1 MKLWGGLGGFTQITC
16 ATNCATPGYS
26 VFLHDTTRGRKK
38 QVSRVCGRRC
48 GQARFCGSFSSGE
61 FPPQATVP
69 RTSGISLSGQ
79 WMGRLSSQSKR
90 ATNCATP
97 GYSVFLHDTMR
108 RRKKQVFRVCGR
120 CCGHARFFGSFST
133 GEFPPQSTV
142 PRTSGVPLLG
152 EWIGHL
158 STQIT
163 CATNCATPGYSIFLH
178 DTMQRRKKQVFR
190 VCGRRCGHAQ
200 FCGSFSTD
208 RFPPQAT
215 VPRTSGV
222 PLLGEWMSRLSSQ
235 ITRAANYATFGHRYF
250 SRPGAFFPT
259 YVRQYTLRSAA
270 LALWHHLLLDRGQH
284 DGFIL
289 YLSIL
294 PVSPPKSS
302 LFASGRYVGKAVR
315 RLWGLRTA

>member
-1 MKLWGGLGGFTQITC
+1 M
-16 ATNCATPGYS
+16 
-26 VFLHDTTRGRKK
+26 V
-38 QVSRVCGRRC
+38 RV
-48 GQARFCGSFSSGE
+48 
-61 FPPQATVP
+61 
-69 RTSGISLSGQ
+69 
-79 WMGRLSSQSKR
+79 GRLELPASCSQSKR

-97 GYSVFLHDTMR
+97 GYGIFQLWSNMWSTPIFDQLP
-108 RRKKQVFRVCGR
+108 
-120 CCGHARFFGSFST
+120 ARGKVLSAQASQ
-133 GEFPPQSTV
+133 GFPGF
-142 PRTSGVPLLG
+142 PR
-152 EWIGHL
+152 
-158 STQIT
+158 
-163 CATNCATPGYSIFLH
+163 AA
-178 DTMQRRKKQVFR
+178 
-190 VCGRRCGHAQ
+190 A
-200 FCGSFSTD
+200 
-208 RFPPQAT
+208 
-215 VPRTSGV
+215 RTRA
-222 PLLGEWMSRLSSQ
+222 SRSQ

>member
-1 MKLWGGLGGFTQITC
+1 M
-16 ATNCATPGYS
+16 
-26 VFLHDTTRGRKK
+26 
-38 QVSRVCGRRC
+38 
-48 GQARFCGSFSSGE
+48 RFCPHGWPPRAPKSRALPTALHPDIQFFCMIPREEEKSKFFVSVGGAVVKPGFAGGSSG
-61 FPPQATVP
+61 
-69 RTSGISLSGQ
+69 GG
-79 WMGRLSSQSKR
+79 
-90 ATNCATP
+90 
-97 GYSVFLHDTMR
+97 
-108 RRKKQVFRVCGR
+108 
-120 CCGHARFFGSFST
+120 
-133 GEFPPQSTV
+133 
-142 PRTSGVPLLG
+142 
-152 EWIGHL
+152 
-158 STQIT
+158 
-163 CATNCATPGYSIFLH
+163 
-178 DTMQRRKKQVFR
+178 
-190 VCGRRCGHAQ
+190 
-200 FCGSFSTD
+200 
-208 RFPPQAT
+208 FPPQAT

-315 RLWGLRTA
+315 RLWGLRTALTGLFTW

>member
-1 MKLWGGLGGFTQITC
+1 M
-16 ATNCATPGYS
+16 S
-26 VFLHDTTRGRKK
+26 VFCNKNKEKLRKIK
-38 QVSRVCGRRC
+38 RFYGVLVRV
-48 GQARFCGSFSSGE
+48 
-61 FPPQATVP
+61 
-69 RTSGISLSGQ
+69 
-79 WMGRLSSQSKR
+79 GRLELPASCSQSRR

-97 GYSVFLHDTMR
+97 GYQIFQLWSNMWSRSFFDQL
-108 RRKKQVFRVCGR
+108 Q
-120 CCGHARFFGSFST
+120 ARGK
-133 GEFPPQSTV
+133 V
-142 PRTSGVPLLG
+142 
-152 EWIGHL
+152 L
-158 STQIT
+158 STQMPQGF
-163 CATNCATPGYSIFLH
+163 AG
-178 DTMQRRKKQVFR
+178 
-190 VCGRRCGHAQ
+190 
-200 FCGSFSTD
+200 
-208 RFPPQAT
+208 FPWVETRTRA
-215 VPRTSGV
+215 PR
-222 PLLGEWMSRLSSQ
+222 SQ

>member
-1 MKLWGGLGGFTQITC
+1 MGS
-16 ATNCATPGYS
+16 TP
-26 VFLHDTTRGRKK
+26 VFDQFPARGRTP
-38 QVSRVCGRRC
+38 S
-48 GQARFCGSFSSGE
+48 AL
-61 FPPQATVP
+61 A
-69 RTSGISLSGQ
+69 
-79 WMGRLSSQSKR
+79 SQSFPGFQESAAR
-90 ATNCATP
+90 TP
-97 GYSVFLHDTMR
+97 ASRSQSR
-108 RRKKQVFRVCGR
+108 R
-120 CCGHARFFGSFST
+120 
-133 GEFPPQSTV
+133 
-142 PRTSGVPLLG
+142 
-152 EWIGHL
+152 
-158 STQIT
+158 
-163 CATNCATPGYSIFLH
+163 ATNCATPGYSIFLH

>member
-1 MKLWGGLGGFTQITC
+1 MVRVVRLERTVSWSQTRRD
-16 ATNCATPGYS
+16 TNFAIPGYS
-26 VFLHDTTRGRKK
+26 LFCHDTTARGKNK
-38 QVSRVCGRRC
+38 VFSVCGHLC
-48 GQARFCGSFSSGE
+48 GQSRFYAVFRNRGKSRKHRRHKTLRRFALPRPGYRHGTPKAGALPTALYPDIRFFCMIPCGEGKSKFFVSVGSAVVKPGFAGGSSGGG

-69 RTSGISLSGQ
+69 RTS
-79 WMGRLSSQSKR
+79 RLSL
-90 ATNCATP
+90 
-97 GYSVFLHDTMR
+97 F
-108 RRKKQVFRVCGR
+108 
-120 CCGHARFFGSFST
+120 
-133 GEFPPQSTV
+133 
-142 PRTSGVPLLG
+142 G
-152 EWIGHL
+152 EWIG
-158 STQIT
+158 S
-163 CATNCATPGYSIFLH
+163 
-178 DTMQRRKKQVFR
+178 
-190 VCGRRCGHAQ
+190 
-200 FCGSFSTD
+200 
-208 RFPPQAT
+208 
-215 VPRTSGV
+215 
-222 PLLGEWMSRLSSQ
+222 LSSQ

>member
-1 MKLWGGLGGFTQITC
+1 MVRVGRLELPASCSQSKRATNCATPGHEIFQLWSNMGSAPVFDQLPARGKTPLALASQRFPGFGGSAARTPASRTQITC

-48 GQARFCGSFSSGE
+48 GQARF
-61 FPPQATVP
+61 
-69 RTSGISLSGQ
+69 
-79 WMGRLSSQSKR
+79 
-90 ATNCATP
+90 
-97 GYSVFLHDTMR
+97 
-108 RRKKQVFRVCGR
+108 
-120 CCGHARFFGSFST
+120 FGSFST

-152 EWIGHL
+152 EWIGH
-158 STQIT
+158 
-163 CATNCATPGYSIFLH
+163 
-178 DTMQRRKKQVFR
+178 
-190 VCGRRCGHAQ
+190 
-200 FCGSFSTD
+200 
-208 RFPPQAT
+208 
-215 VPRTSGV
+215 
-222 PLLGEWMSRLSSQ
+222 LSSQ

>member
-1 MKLWGGLGGFTQITC
+1 MKFHRIYSVPLNLGRHINKIEALWSENSRGLLVRVERFERSAPWTQITC

-142 PRTSGVPLLG
+142 PRTSGSS
-152 EWIGHL
+152 L
-158 STQIT
+158 S
-163 CATNCATPGYSIFLH
+163 
-178 DTMQRRKKQVFR
+178 
-190 VCGRRCGHAQ
+190 
-200 FCGSFSTD
+200 
-208 RFPPQAT
+208 
-215 VPRTSGV
+215 
-222 PLLGEWMSRLSSQ
+222 GEWMSRLSSQ
-235 ITRAANYATFGHRYF
+235 SKRATNCAT
-250 SRPGAFFPT
+250 PG
-259 YVRQYTLRSAA
+259 
-270 LALWHHLLLDRGQH
+270 
-284 DGFIL
+284 
-289 YLSIL
+289 
-294 PVSPPKSS
+294 
-302 LFASGRYVGKAVR
+302 
-315 RLWGLRTA
+315 

>member
-1 MKLWGGLGGFTQITC
+1 M
-16 ATNCATPGYS
+16 
-26 VFLHDTTRGRKK
+26 V
-38 QVSRVCGRRC
+38 RV
-48 GQARFCGSFSSGE
+48 
-61 FPPQATVP
+61 
-69 RTSGISLSGQ
+69 
-79 WMGRLSSQSKR
+79 GRLELPASCSQSKR

-108 RRKKQVFRVCGR
+108 
-120 CCGHARFFGSFST
+120 
-133 GEFPPQSTV
+133 
-142 PRTSGVPLLG
+142 
-152 EWIGHL
+152 
-158 STQIT
+158 
-163 CATNCATPGYSIFLH
+163 
-178 DTMQRRKKQVFR
+178 RRKKQVFR

>member
-1 MKLWGGLGGFTQITC
+1 MVGLKPTSLAVPNRAFYQLNYTRIFD
-16 ATNCATPGYS
+16 
-26 VFLHDTTRGRKK
+26 FLHDTTQGKKK
-38 QVSRVCGRRC
+38 QVFRVCGQCC
-48 GQARFCGSFSSGE
+48 GQARFCESFSAGE

-69 RTSGISLSGQ
+69 RPSGVWLLEE
-79 WMGRLSSQSKR
+79 WMARLSSQSKR

-97 GYSVFLHDTMR
+97 GYEIFQLWSNMWSTPIFDQLSAREKVLSA
-108 RRKKQVFRVCGR
+108 QVSQGFPGFPRVE
-120 CCGHARFFGSFST
+120 ART
-133 GEFPPQSTV
+133 
-142 PRTSGVPLLG
+142 R
-152 EWIGHL
+152 
-158 STQIT
+158 
-163 CATNCATPGYSIFLH
+163 A
-178 DTMQRRKKQVFR
+178 
-190 VCGRRCGHAQ
+190 
-200 FCGSFSTD
+200 
-208 RFPPQAT
+208 
-215 VPRTSGV
+215 
-222 PLLGEWMSRLSSQ
+222 SRSQ

-250 SRPGAFFPT
+250 SHPGAFFPT

>member
-48 GQARFCGSFSSGE
+48 GQARFFGSFSTGE

-97 GYSVFLHDTMR
+97 GYSV
-108 RRKKQVFRVCGR
+108 
-120 CCGHARFFGSFST
+120 
-133 GEFPPQSTV
+133 
-142 PRTSGVPLLG
+142 
-152 EWIGHL
+152 
-158 STQIT
+158 
-163 CATNCATPGYSIFLH
+163 FLH

-302 LFASGRYVGKAVR
+302 LFASGRYVGKAAR